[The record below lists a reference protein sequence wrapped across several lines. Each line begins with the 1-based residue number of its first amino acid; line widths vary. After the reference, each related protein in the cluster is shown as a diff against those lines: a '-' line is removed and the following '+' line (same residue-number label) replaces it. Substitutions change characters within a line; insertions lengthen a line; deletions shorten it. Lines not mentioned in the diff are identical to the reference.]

1 MSTPH
6 VTTETLNLAAEE
18 NLRVELLPAWYD
30 VDNAA
35 ALSRLAEELAELSTD
50 IARHT
55 RAFFAT
61 QEQFLS
67 QIK

>member
-1 MSTPH
+1 
-6 VTTETLNLAAEE
+6 
-18 NLRVELLPAWYD
+18 

-55 RAFFAT
+55 RAFFAA